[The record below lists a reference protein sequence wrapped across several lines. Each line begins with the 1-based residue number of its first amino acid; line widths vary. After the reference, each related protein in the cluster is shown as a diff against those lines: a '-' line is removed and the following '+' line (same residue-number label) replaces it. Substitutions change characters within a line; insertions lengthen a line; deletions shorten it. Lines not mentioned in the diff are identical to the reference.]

1 MFLDESRIQ
10 VKAGGGGNGCISFRR
25 EKYVPFGGPNGGDG
39 GRGGHVIL
47 LADPQIQTLF
57 DIGTVRTFRAERGEH
72 GQGSQCTGRMGE
84 DLVVRVP
91 LGTLVKDADGNLLAD
106 LTEAGTEWVAARG
119 GKGGLGNQHFASA
132 RNQAPRKCTPGQPGE
147 ERELFLE
154 LKLVADVGLVGY
166 PNAGKSSLLA
176 ALSHAHPRISDYPFT
191 TLGPSLGIVPAHDG
205 ASFVMADI
213 PGLIEG
219 AAEGKGLGH
228 QFLRHIER
236 TRVLLFLVDPW
247 DPRAEE
253 ESDAQR
259 AQRVREAI
267 KVLRGELEKYHPRL
281 LAKPWLVAVNKCDLG
296 QPVAVS
302 DLPRTFY
309 VSAQA
314 RTGLKPLVDRL
325 WEVVKSAREAAA
337 QEG

>member
-10 VKAGGGGNGCISFRR
+10 VKAGGGGNGIVSFRR

-47 LADPQIQTLF
+47 RADPQVQTLY

-72 GQGSQCTGRMGE
+72 GQGSQRTGRGGE
-84 DLVVRVP
+84 DLFVKVP
-91 LGTLVKDADGNLLAD
+91 LGTLVKDAEGNLLAD
-106 LTEAGTEWVAARG
+106 LTEESTEWVAARG
-119 GKGGLGNQHFASA
+119 GKGGLGNQHFATP
-132 RNQAPRKCTPGQPGE
+132 RNQAPRKAQPGQAGE

-154 LKLVADVGLVGY
+154 LKLVADIGLVGF

-176 ALSHAHPRISDYPFT
+176 ALSKATPRVSDYPFT
-191 TLGPSLGIVPAHDG
+191 TLEPSLGIVPVGDYS
-205 ASFVMADI
+205 SFVMADI

-219 AAEGKGLGH
+219 AADGKGLGH

-247 DPRAEE
+247 NPTQEE
-253 ESDAQR
+253 ETEDER
-259 AQRVREAI
+259 TQRVRDAV
-267 KVLRGELEKYHPRL
+267 KTLRGELEKYHPRL
-281 LAKPWLVAVNKCDLG
+281 LAKPWVVAVNKCDVG
-296 QPVAVS
+296 QPVAPS
-302 DLPRTFY
+302 ALPRTFY
-309 VSAQA
+309 ISAQA

-325 WEVVKSAREAAA
+325 WEVVVEARAT
-337 QEG
+337 QE

>member
-10 VKAGGGGNGCISFRR
+10 VRAGGGGNGCISFRR

-91 LGTLVKDADGNLLAD
+91 LGTLVKDAEGNLLAD

-147 ERELFLE
+147 ERDLFLE

-191 TLGPSLGIVPAHDG
+191 TLGPSLGIVSAHDG
-205 ASFVMADI
+205 SSFVMADI

-247 DPRAEE
+247 DPRAEDE
-253 ESDAQR
+253 TDAQR
-259 AQRVREAI
+259 AQRVRDAI

-296 QPVAVS
+296 QPVQVS
-302 DLPRTFY
+302 DLPRTFF

-325 WEVVKSAREAAA
+325 WDVVKSAREAIA
-337 QEG
+337 QEA

>member
-10 VKAGGGGNGCISFRR
+10 VRAGGGGNGCISFRR

-91 LGTLVKDADGNLLAD
+91 LGTLVKDAEGNLLAD

-147 ERELFLE
+147 ERDLFLE

-205 ASFVMADI
+205 SSFVMADI

-247 DPRAEE
+247 DPRAED

-259 AQRVREAI
+259 AQRVRDAI

-296 QPVAVS
+296 QPVQVS
-302 DLPRTFY
+302 DLPRTFF

-325 WEVVKSAREAAA
+325 WDVVKTAREAVA

>member
-10 VKAGGGGNGCISFRR
+10 VRAGGGGNGCISFRR

-106 LTEAGTEWVAARG
+106 LTDAGTEWVAARG

-147 ERELFLE
+147 ERDLFLE

-205 ASFVMADI
+205 SSFVMADI

-247 DPRAEE
+247 DPRAEDE
-253 ESDAQR
+253 TDAQR
-259 AQRVREAI
+259 AQRVRDAI

-296 QPVAVS
+296 QPVQVS
-302 DLPRTFY
+302 DLPRTFF

-325 WEVVKSAREAAA
+325 WDVVKSAREALA

>member
-91 LGTLVKDADGNLLAD
+91 LGTLVKDSDGNLLAD

-154 LKLVADVGLVGY
+154 LKLVADVGLVGF

-247 DPRAEE
+247 DPRAEDE
-253 ESDAQR
+253 TDAQR
-259 AQRVREAI
+259 AQRVRDAV

-296 QPVAVS
+296 QPVAIS

-314 RTGLKPLVDRL
+314 RTGLKPLVERL
-325 WEVVKSAREAAA
+325 WDVVKSAREAAA

>member
-91 LGTLVKDADGNLLAD
+91 LGTLVKDSDGNLLAD

-119 GKGGLGNQHFASA
+119 GKGGLGNQHFASP

-205 ASFVMADI
+205 SSFVMADI

-247 DPRAEE
+247 DPRAEDE
-253 ESDAQR
+253 TDAQR
-259 AQRVREAI
+259 AQRVRDAV

-296 QPVAVS
+296 QPVQVG

-325 WEVVKSAREAAA
+325 WDVVKDARAAA
-337 QEG
+337 GLES

>member
-10 VKAGGGGNGCISFRR
+10 VRAGGGGNGCISFRR

-91 LGTLVKDADGNLLAD
+91 LGTLVKDSEGNLLAD

-147 ERELFLE
+147 ERDLFLE

-205 ASFVMADI
+205 SSFVMADI

-247 DPRAEE
+247 DPRAEDE
-253 ESDAQR
+253 TDAQR
-259 AQRVREAI
+259 AQRVRDAI

-296 QPVAVS
+296 QPVQVS
-302 DLPRTFY
+302 DLPRTFF

-325 WEVVKSAREAAA
+325 WDVVKTAREAVA

>member
-10 VKAGGGGNGCISFRR
+10 VKAGGGGNGCVSFRR

-47 LADPQIQTLF
+47 QADPQIQTLY

-72 GQGSQCTGRMGE
+72 GQGSQCTGRNGG
-84 DLVVRVP
+84 DLVVKVP
-91 LGTLVKDADGNLLAD
+91 LGTLVKDEHGNLLAD
-106 LTEAGTEWVAARG
+106 LTVAGAKWIAAQG
-119 GKGGLGNQHFASA
+119 GKGGLGNQHFATA
-132 RNQAPRKCTPGQPGE
+132 RNQAPRKTLPPQLGE
-147 ERELFLE
+147 ERDLFLE
-154 LKLVADVGLVGY
+154 LKLVADVGLVGF
-166 PNAGKSSLLA
+166 PNAGKSSLLT
-176 ALSHAHPRISDYPFT
+176 ALSHATPRVSDYPFT
-191 TLGPSLGIVPAHDG
+191 TLEPSLGIVPAGDHY
-205 ASFVMADI
+205 SFVMADI

-219 AAEGKGLGH
+219 AADGKGLGH

-247 DPRAEE
+247 DPKGEE
-253 ESDAQR
+253 EDASTR
-259 AQRVREAI
+259 AQRVRDTI
-267 KVLRGELEKYHPRL
+267 KILRGELEKFHPRL
-281 LAKPWLVAVNKCDLG
+281 LAKPWLVAVNKCDQG
-296 QPVAVS
+296 QPVDPT

-325 WEVVKSAREAAA
+325 WETVLKARSEDI
-337 QEG
+337 EG

>member
-10 VKAGGGGNGCISFRR
+10 VKAGAGGNGIAAFRR

-47 LADPQIQTLF
+47 EADPQIQTLY

-72 GQGSQCTGRMGE
+72 GQGSQCTGRNGE
-84 DLVVRVP
+84 DLIVKVP
-91 LGTLVKDADGNLLAD
+91 LGTLVKDAEGNLLAD
-106 LTEAGTEWVAARG
+106 LTQPGRWIAAHG
-119 GKGGLGNQHFASA
+119 GKGGLGNQHFATP
-132 RNQAPRKCTPGQPGE
+132 RNQAPRKALPGLPGE

-154 LKLVADVGLVGY
+154 LKLVADVGLVGF
-166 PNAGKSSLLA
+166 PNAGKSSLLT
-176 ALSHAHPRISDYPFT
+176 ALSHARPRVSDYPFT
-191 TLGPSLGIVPAHDG
+191 TLEPSLGIVPAREG

-247 DPRAEE
+247 DAKGEE
-253 ESDAQR
+253 EADDVR
-259 AQRVREAI
+259 AQRVRDAV

-281 LAKPWLVAVNKCDLG
+281 LAKPWVVAVNKCDLG
-296 QPVAVS
+296 QPVQPQ
-302 DLPRTFY
+302 DLPRTY
-309 VSAQA
+309 YISALS
-314 RTGLKPLVDRL
+314 RTGLKPLVERL
-325 WEVVKSAREAAA
+325 WDAVQKARAEDLEAA
-337 QEG
+337 